1 MRHVLRSIRR
11 STLRLLL
18 CVSVVGTAFVVVP
31 PEPAAAMYCGQ
42 RLVKNGDSRYRV
54 RTLCGEPQDAI
65 ERVELRSVAYYGRA
79 SDGSRVRLERMV
91 EVQIDEWT
99 YDLGSQRL
107 VRVFLFENGRLVS
120 MSTRGYGVAP

>member
-1 MRHVLRSIRR
+1 MRHVLYSLRR
-11 STLRLLL
+11 STLRVWL

-31 PEPAAAMYCGQ
+31 PEPVAAMYCGQ
-42 RLVKNGDSRYRV
+42 RLVKNGDSRHRV

-79 SDGSRVRLERMV
+79 SDGSRTLLERMV
-91 EVQIDEWT
+91 DVQIDEWT

-107 VRVFLFENGRLVS
+107 ARVFLFENGRLVS
-120 MSTRGYGVAP
+120 MSTRGYGVN